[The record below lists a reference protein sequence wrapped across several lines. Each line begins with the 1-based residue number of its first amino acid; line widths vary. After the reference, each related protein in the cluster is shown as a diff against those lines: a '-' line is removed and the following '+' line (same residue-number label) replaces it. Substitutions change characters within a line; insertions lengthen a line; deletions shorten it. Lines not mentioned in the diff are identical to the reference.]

1 METLSSVQKITGLGG
16 WDYLILAASLL
27 FLAFVAWYKGK
38 DEEDTHD
45 YFLGKRKTP
54 VWVGTLS
61 FVATEISAM
70 TIVGIPPVGFT
81 ENLQYLQF
89 FIGSAIARVIIA
101 FLFIPAFYKFSCTT
115 IYEFLKHRFGVET
128 QYCGSFFFFI
138 TRLFAS
144 GVRLYAA
151 ALAVSVIM
159 GWPLM
164 ATLAGFTVAAIL
176 FIGFGGI
183 KAVLW
188 TGTFETVMFYAAGF
202 GVCAYIL
209 CNVDGGISGAY
220 SVAHEAGKLS
230 MFNFAWDPANPNVFW
245 SAILNGIFGSMAS
258 FGTDQEMMQRLLTLE
273 TRKESQKTLIL
284 TIAASV
290 PLTALY
296 LLVGTLLY
304 VFYQQ
309 NPGLPQPDNAD
320 KILSHFTIYVLPAG
334 LKGLVLSAIVLAS
347 IDSPLSSLSSSFI
360 TDIYRPIIKKN
371 ADEKHYL
378 LASRI
383 SVLSFGILL
392 AVIAWLCASG
402 SGRMFWLAFKINGV
416 TAGSLLGVFLFGL
429 ITKMRGNKLNVAS
442 MLISALSSAIILWLS
457 EKGIAKLGWSWIIV
471 IGTAITFSLSCLF
484 SWGASKIKTASAQ
497 SGKNYQ
503 G

>member
-1 METLSSVQKITGLGG
+1 MEETAVFEKLTGLGF
-16 WDYLILAASLL
+16 WDYGLLVLSLL

-81 ENLQYLQF
+81 ENLQYMQF
-89 FIGSAIARVIIA
+89 FIGSALARVIIA

-128 QYCGSFFFFI
+128 QYCGSVFFFI

-151 ALAVSVIM
+151 ALAVAVIM
-159 GWPLM
+159 GWSLP
-164 ATLAGFTVAAIL
+164 ATLMGFTVAAIL

-183 KAVLW
+183 RAVLW
-188 TGTFETVMFYAAGF
+188 TGAFETIMFYAAGL
-202 GVCAYIL
+202 GVAVYLL
-209 CNVDGGISGAY
+209 CHINGGFSGAY
-220 SVAHEAGKLS
+220 NIAHEAGKLS
-230 MFNFAWDPANPNVFW
+230 IFNFAWDPANPNVFW
-245 SAILNGIFGSMAS
+245 SAILNGVFGSMAS

-273 TRKESQKTLIL
+273 TRRESQKTLIL

-296 LLVGTLLY
+296 LIVGTLLY

-309 NPGLPQPDNAD
+309 NPGLPQPENAD
-320 KILSHFTIYVLPAG
+320 KILSHFTITVLPAG

-360 TDIYRPIIKKN
+360 TDIYRPLIRKN
-371 ADEKHYL
+371 GTEKHYL
-378 LASRI
+378 MMSRI
-383 SVLSFGILL
+383 SVLVFGLLL
-392 AVIAWLCASG
+392 AFIAWLCASG

-429 ITKMRGNKLNVAS
+429 VTKCHGNKINVVS
-442 MLISALSSAIILWLS
+442 MMTSAFAAAVILYLS
-457 EKGIAKLGWSWIIV
+457 EKGIAKIGWSWIIV
-471 IGTAITFSLSCLF
+471 IGTALTFGLSWIMSVVQRRF
-484 SWGASKIKTASAQ
+484 SASSVDKD
-497 SGKNYQ
+497 GKN

>member
-1 METLSSVQKITGLGG
+1 MEETAVFEKITGLGG
-16 WDYLILAASLL
+16 WDYGLLVLSLL

-81 ENLQYLQF
+81 ENLQYMQF
-89 FIGSAIARVIIA
+89 FVGSALARVIIA

-128 QYCGSFFFFI
+128 QYCGSVFFFI

-151 ALAVSVIM
+151 ALAVAVIM
-159 GWPLM
+159 GWSLP
-164 ATLAGFTVAAIL
+164 ATLMGFTVAAIL

-183 KAVLW
+183 RAVLW
-188 TGTFETVMFYAAGF
+188 TGAFETIMFYAAGL
-202 GVCAYIL
+202 GVAIYLL
-209 CNVDGGISGAY
+209 CHINGGFSGAY
-220 SVAHEAGKLS
+220 SIAHEAGKLS
-230 MFNFAWDPANPNVFW
+230 IFNFAWDPANPNVFW
-245 SAILNGIFGSMAS
+245 SAILNGVFGSMAS

-273 TRKESQKTLIL
+273 TRRESQKTLIL

-296 LLVGTLLY
+296 LIVGTLLY

-309 NPGLPQPDNAD
+309 NPGLPQPENAD
-320 KILSHFTIYVLPAG
+320 KILSHFTITVLPAG

-360 TDIYRPIIKKN
+360 TDIYRPLIRKN
-371 ADEKHYL
+371 GTEKHYL
-378 LASRI
+378 MMSRI
-383 SVLSFGILL
+383 SVLVFGLLL
-392 AVIAWLCASG
+392 AFIAWLCASG

-429 ITKMRGNKLNVAS
+429 VTKCHGNKINVVS
-442 MLISALSSAIILWLS
+442 MMTSAFAAAVILYLS
-457 EKGIAKLGWSWIIV
+457 EKGIAKIGWSWIIV
-471 IGTAITFSLSCLF
+471 IGTALTFGLSWIMSVVQRRF
-484 SWGASKIKTASAQ
+484 SASSVDKD
-497 SGKNYQ
+497 GKN

>member
-429 ITKMRGNKLNVAS
+429 LTKMRGNKLNVAS

>member
-1 METLSSVQKITGLGG
+1 METLSSVQRITGLGG

-81 ENLQYLQF
+81 ENLQYMQF
-89 FIGSAIARVIIA
+89 FIGSALARVIIA

-128 QYCGSFFFFI
+128 QYCGSVFFFI

-151 ALAVSVIM
+151 ALAVAVIM
-159 GWPLM
+159 GWSLP
-164 ATLAGFTVAAIL
+164 ATLMGFTVAAIL

-183 KAVLW
+183 RAVLW
-188 TGTFETVMFYAAGF
+188 TGAFETIMFYAAGL
-202 GVCAYIL
+202 GVAIYLL
-209 CNVDGGISGAY
+209 CHINGGFSGAY
-220 SVAHEAGKLS
+220 NIAHEAGKLS
-230 MFNFAWDPANPNVFW
+230 IFNFAWDPANPNVFW
-245 SAILNGIFGSMAS
+245 SAILNGVFGSMAS

-273 TRKESQKTLIL
+273 TRRESQKTLIL

-296 LLVGTLLY
+296 LIVGTLLY

-309 NPGLPQPDNAD
+309 NPGLPQPENAD
-320 KILSHFTIYVLPAG
+320 KILSHFTITVLPAG

-360 TDIYRPIIKKN
+360 TDIYRPLIRKN
-371 ADEKHYL
+371 GTEKHYL
-378 LASRI
+378 MMSRI
-383 SVLSFGILL
+383 SVLVFGLLL
-392 AVIAWLCASG
+392 AFIAWLCASG

-429 ITKMRGNKLNVAS
+429 VTKCHGNKINVVS
-442 MLISALSSAIILWLS
+442 MMTSAFAAAVILYLS
-457 EKGIAKLGWSWIIV
+457 EKGIAKIGWSWIIV
-471 IGTAITFSLSCLF
+471 IGTALTFGLSWIMSVVQRRF
-484 SWGASKIKTASAQ
+484 SASSVDKD
-497 SGKNYQ
+497 GKN

>member
-81 ENLQYLQF
+81 ENLQYMQF

-128 QYCGSFFFFI
+128 QYCGSIFFFI

-429 ITKMRGNKLNVAS
+429 LTKMRGNKLNVAS

>member
-1 METLSSVQKITGLGG
+1 MEETAVFEKITGLGF
-16 WDYLILAASLL
+16 WDYGLLVLSLL
-27 FLAFVAWYKGK
+27 FLAFVAWYKGR

-81 ENLQYLQF
+81 ENLQYMQF
-89 FIGSAIARVIIA
+89 FIGSALARVIIA

-128 QYCGSFFFFI
+128 QYCGSVFFFI

-151 ALAVSVIM
+151 ALAVAVIM
-159 GWPLM
+159 GWSLP
-164 ATLAGFTVAAIL
+164 ATLMGFTVAAIL

-183 KAVLW
+183 RAVLW
-188 TGTFETVMFYAAGF
+188 TGAFETIMFYAAGL
-202 GVCAYIL
+202 GVAVYLL
-209 CNVDGGISGAY
+209 CHINGGFSGAY
-220 SVAHEAGKLS
+220 NIAHEAGKLS
-230 MFNFAWDPANPNVFW
+230 IFNFAWDPANPNVFW
-245 SAILNGIFGSMAS
+245 SAILNGVFGSMAS

-273 TRKESQKTLIL
+273 TRRESQKTLIL

-296 LLVGTLLY
+296 LIVGTLLY

-309 NPGLPQPDNAD
+309 NPGLPQPENAD
-320 KILSHFTIYVLPAG
+320 KILSHFTITVLPAG

-360 TDIYRPIIKKN
+360 TDIYRPLIRKN
-371 ADEKHYL
+371 GTEKHYL
-378 LASRI
+378 MMSRI
-383 SVLSFGILL
+383 SVLVFGLLL
-392 AVIAWLCASG
+392 AFIAWLCASG

-429 ITKMRGNKLNVAS
+429 VTKCHGNKINVVS
-442 MLISALSSAIILWLS
+442 MMTSAFAAAVILYLS
-457 EKGIAKLGWSWIIV
+457 EKGIAKIGWSWIIV
-471 IGTAITFSLSCLF
+471 IGTALTFGLSWIMSVVQRRF
-484 SWGASKIKTASAQ
+484 SASSVDKD
-497 SGKNYQ
+497 GKN